1 MQLMPRSSSSQK
13 LPNAIPLYA
22 AVLSLGVGA
31 AAILFVPNGPA
42 EAVAAWT
49 AGLVT
54 SVVLLI
60 VSASTM
66 IAPNGVRLSGTFL
79 LSILNIAA
87 VIVPSASLVWRSRV
101 ATVERLLGVAIATP
115 EALTRSLLLFTATI
129 AAFAAGEF
137 ISARLR
143 HRRGAGTGGSS
154 IGAKRA
160 KSTATVLLA
169 IGLATYTYNVAQ
181 GIGASFVTR
190 GEAEGQGLL
199 SMAAWALPVA
209 IAVSVANSH
218 WGSRTR
224 VALSLFG
231 LVLIVLMGV
240 RSPLI
245 LIALAFV
252 PRAFQLLR
260 RSRYPLAIVAIAVI
274 GANALIAVG
283 TGINVWRGGIR
294 RGNGSSLPD
303 AIMAAWLDPFG
314 ALSSA
319 GLDTIDGA
327 LFVHALPPGSVSTGP
342 GDLLNAILYLIP
354 RQIYPGKPELLSNIL
369 SERYL
374 NFGTAGM
381 FLSGAGYLELILGGV
396 VPAVLGFFV
405 MGLIFGGIVPRVG
418 TSVPWLIAAYVLV
431 RFYMGGDAYD
441 FFLGLQLALV
451 WLFGSLLSGLF
462 RLFNTRLSPARR
474 AAAGSAHRA
483 DTELVRFETPDRR
496 LIARGNGGATSAQ
509 VTQIGGH
516 VGR

>member
-1 MQLMPRSSSSQK
+1 MARSLSSQNR
-13 LPNAIPLYA
+13 PNPIPLYA
-22 AVLSLGVGA
+22 AILCLGAGA
-31 AAILFVPNGPA
+31 AAISLVPSGPT
-42 EAVAAWT
+42 ETVAAWT

-66 IAPNGVRLSGTFL
+66 IAATGTRLSGTFL

-87 VIVPSASLVWRSRV
+87 VIVPSASLVWRSRT

-137 ISARLR
+137 IAAKLR
-143 HRRGAGTGGSS
+143 PRRGTDEQVTS
-154 IGAKRA
+154 IGSKRA
-160 KSTATVLLA
+160 RSTTTVLLVV
-169 IGLATYTYNVAQ
+169 GLATYTYNVAQ
-181 GIGASFVTR
+181 GIGASFTTR

-218 WGSRTR
+218 WGSRIR
-224 VALSLFG
+224 VAISLIG

-252 PRAFQLLR
+252 PRAFELLR

-283 TGINVWRGGIR
+283 TGINLWRGGIR

-303 AIMAAWLDPFG
+303 AIMAAWIDPFG

-342 GDLLNAILYLIP
+342 ADLLNAILYLIP

-374 NFGTAGM
+374 SFGTAGM

-405 MGLIFGGIVPRVG
+405 MGLIFGGIVPRAG
-418 TSVPWLIAAYVLV
+418 TSVPWLLAAYVLV
-431 RFYMGGDAYD
+431 RFFMGGDAYD
-441 FFLGLQLALV
+441 IFLGLQLALV
-451 WLFGSLLSGLF
+451 WLIGSVISFLL
-462 RLFNTRLSPARR
+462 RLTGTRPSLARR
-474 AAAGSAHRA
+474 AVAGSAFSGGVVTRSVRSL
-483 DTELVRFETPDRR
+483 TETDH
-496 LIARGNGGATSAQ
+496 ATRK
-509 VTQIGGH
+509 H
-516 VGR
+516 